1 MPQKLVWSEPRD
13 ARLRRLRAEG
23 RSWDAIAAE
32 LGISRNA
39 AIERGRRIGARRPP
53 PEHIP
58 EPEDAERAPL
68 PAGHPVSWA
77 AINAET
83 SLAGSPYPLQS

>member
-53 PEHIP
+53 PEHTP
-58 EPEDAERAPL
+58 EPEDPDRGPMA
-68 PAGHPVSWA
+68 AGHPVSWA
-77 AINAET
+77 VINAGT
-83 SLAGSPYPLQS
+83 SLAGLPYPSPG